1 MKSVAFFS
9 ISHAC
14 AENKYVVYPKPES
27 ERAIISTRGQK
38 PYWPAVPISQLTVSE

>member
-27 ERAIISTRGQK
+27 ERAIIQQEAKSPTGQ
-38 PYWPAVPISQLTVSE
+38 PYPYHN